1 MAFCVIEWATASAD
15 AVIETHH
22 RIVGLTWR
30 DAKQLH
36 DARVVETRCATTA
49 TLNGFTALGQ
59 SLPEAHGDGAPL
71 EDAVARVAGR
81 ELSNSLVAQDQPLT
95 THLGDDAQTIV
106 SPGCPPCRRY
116 TPRMLRCI
124 STKANATEQ

>member
-36 DARVVETRCATTA
+36 DARVVETRGATTA

-59 SLPEAHGDGAPL
+59 SLLEAHGDGASL
-71 EDAVARVAGR
+71 ADAVARGAGWDRLTSLVATAQKLTDTIGRAAGR
-81 ELSNSLVAQDQPLT
+81 ER
-95 THLGDDAQTIV
+95 G
-106 SPGCPPCRRY
+106 G
-116 TPRMLRCI
+116 
-124 STKANATEQ
+124 